1 MLKDGEV
8 NRNLSSFLTFFMQTL
23 VVYDISDD
31 NIRNRLAEFLK
42 DFGLER
48 IQKSAFLGDLSSQE
62 RKDLLLILPKF
73 IKDEEDRIDVFV
85 ICERDLKLH
94 RTIKF

>member
-1 MLKDGEV
+1 
-8 NRNLSSFLTFFMQTL
+8 MQTL

-48 IQKSAFLGDLSSQE
+48 IQKSAFLGDLSPQE

>member
-1 MLKDGEV
+1 
-8 NRNLSSFLTFFMQTL
+8 MQTL

-48 IQKSAFLGDLSSQE
+48 IQKSAFLGDLSPQE

-94 RTIKF
+94 RMIKF

>member
-1 MLKDGEV
+1 
-8 NRNLSSFLTFFMQTL
+8 MQTL

-31 NIRNRLAEFLK
+31 NVRNRLAEFLK

-48 IQKSAFLGDLSSQE
+48 IQKSAFLGNLSPQE
-62 RKDLLLILPKF
+62 RKDLLVLLPKF
-73 IKDEEDRIDVFV
+73 IKDREDRIDVFV

-94 RTIKF
+94 KTIKF